1 MSTSSEDA
9 VSVVVDIGNFEVKY
23 GLSGDDEP
31 KGMFL
36 ASESVD
42 CPVSTNYK

>member
-23 GLSGDDEP
+23 GLCGDDEP
-31 KGMFL
+31 KGTFL
-36 ASESVD
+36 ASESVIF
-42 CPVSTNYK
+42 PVSTNYK